1 MSQHVIE
8 CVLFRLVEGTEPS
21 AFAAI
26 AADLNTWIAGQPGF
40 VARALSCT
48 ADDEWIDHVTWASME
63 DAQTAAAKL
72 MQTPEAEA
80 FMSAINP
87 SSVAMRH
94 ATLAVTA

>member
-8 CVLFRLVEGTEPS
+8 CVLFRLVEGTDP
-21 AFAAI
+21 AIFAKD
-26 AADLNTWIAGQPGF
+26 AADLNTWISRQPGF
-40 VARALSCT
+40 IARTLSCA
-48 ADDEWIDHVTWASME
+48 ADGEWIDHVTWASME
-63 DAQTAAAKL
+63 DAQAAAAKL
-72 MQTPEAEA
+72 MLAPEAEA